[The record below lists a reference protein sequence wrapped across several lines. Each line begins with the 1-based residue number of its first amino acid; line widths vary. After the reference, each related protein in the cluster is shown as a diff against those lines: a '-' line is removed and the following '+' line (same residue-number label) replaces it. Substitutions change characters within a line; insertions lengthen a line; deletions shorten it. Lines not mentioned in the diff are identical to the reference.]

1 MMKVMV
7 QYFVSDTHKVMT
19 ALILV
24 VLPFTMKVMVQ
35 YFVSDTHKVMTALIL
50 VVFVLVAGTDT
61 LSMCYCGV
69 FSAMS

>member
-1 MMKVMV
+1 
-7 QYFVSDTHKVMT
+7 MT

-24 VLPFTMKVMVQ
+24 VLPFMMKVMVQ